1 MIQGLYN
8 KHVTFYSIVSAV
20 DQYAAT
26 SESLVYYSGT
36 HRCYNTYIGGSKQ
49 VFAGK
54 LNVIASHRLFLD
66 VQPYL
71 STAMRCYVTEE
82 EQWYNLLYIDKTYKS
97 HHLELLLEVITEPQV
112 VVSDNYIGSSSSSM
126 DSSSSSSSGD

>member
-8 KHVTFYSIVSAV
+8 KHVTFYSITSVV
-20 DQYAAT
+20 DAYAAV
-26 SESLVYYSGT
+26 SESLVLYSGPFK
-36 HRCYNTYIGGSKQ
+36 CYCTYIGGSKQ

-66 VQPYL
+66 VQSYL

-82 EQWYNLLYIDKTYKS
+82 EQWYNLLYIDKVYKGN
-97 HHLELLLEVITEPQV
+97 HLELLLEAITEPQV